1 MNNNRKKQYE
11 STYSKLSMWIERW
24 RRGKEG
30 EKRTDAE
37 DVGVMRSMMTVVVM
51 MMMVALI
58 IA

>member
-1 MNNNRKKQYE
+1 
-11 STYSKLSMWIERW
+11 MWIERW